1 MGARLGQHFLFDPGI
16 LGRIADAAGLT
27 ARDTVLEI
35 GPGKGTLTAELLKRS
50 SHVTCIELDR
60 RLAEDL
66 AGRVGAG
73 LVPARPDVAGRPQG
87 SPLQVI
93 QGDALKV
100 PWPPADVICG
110 NVPYQI
116 TSPLIERALVTP
128 RPKRIVFLIQKEVA
142 DRVAAP
148 PGSEAYGARSA
159 GVQLV
164 ADVERLFTVKA
175 GAFRPPPKVESAVVR
190 ITPRAIPIAASAA
203 EESRARAIIH
213 AVFQRRRQQIQR
225 SLREFLG
232 QDQSAVSGRL
242 SAVGLDP
249 AERPENLSPQDFVT
263 LARSWPSA

>member
-1 MGARLGQHFLFDPGI
+1 MGARLGQHFLFDPAI
-16 LGRIADAAGLT
+16 LGRIAEAAVQ
-27 ARDTVLEI
+27 APDERVLEI
-35 GPGKGTLTAELLKRS
+35 GPGKGTLTAELLKRT

-66 AGRVGAG
+66 AG
-73 LVPARPDVAGRPQG
+73 PQG

-116 TSPLIERALVTP
+116 TSPLIERALVMP
-128 RPKRIVFLIQKEVA
+128 RPRRIVFLIQKEVA

-148 PGSEAYGARSA
+148 PGSEEYGALSA

-190 ITPRAIPIAASAA
+190 ITPRATPIAASAA
-203 EESRARAIIH
+203 EEARARMLIH

-232 QDQSAVSGRL
+232 QDQSAVSGQL
-242 SAVGLDP
+242 SAVGMDP
-249 AERPENLSPQDFVT
+249 TERPENLSPQDFVT